1 MLTIQHQSLDKLSET
16 VYNKTVSLKGKM
28 QYLVEDE
35 KGKLHG
41 TFYSVTDLEL
51 YMDGVRN
58 SRGDRYKELPILS
71 CFDYIKSIGWHL
83 TIKDKHSMG

>member
-51 YMDGVRN
+51 YMDAIRN
-58 SRGDRYKELPILS
+58 SRGDRYKELPKHS
-71 CFDYIKSIGWHL
+71 CFDYIKSIGWFWDVVDNH
-83 TIKDKHSMG
+83 